1 MVAAK
6 TLSVSINSWSGL
18 QLRGFQL
25 PIVDGIPKSLSKIA
39 DFKVH
44 SGFICIP
51 KLKMCQLKRSL
62 PRFRQQAGN
71 LQIQTI
77 ATQNLSFHPKCHQ
90 DLRTEIMHQ
99 LQWSIT
105 CISNTVIMYCLTGI
119 LCKKVIQAK
128 ETVTTKIFARD
139 VEKVT
144 DMFHNQ
150 LRAVFTY
157 PSTVTTS
164 WRLSLKQGDRGS
176 RDLSLNS
183 ALLTRTKSMNTP
195 CSTNSFICSY
205 HHLDTNSHLFSNF

>member
-25 PIVDGIPKSLSKIA
+25 PIVDGIPKSLSEIA
-39 DFKVH
+39 GFKVH

-77 ATQNLSFHPKCHQ
+77 ATQNLSFHSKCHQ

-105 CISNTVIMYCLTGI
+105 CISNTVIMYCITGI

-128 ETVTTKIFARD
+128 QTVSTKIFAML
-139 VEKVT
+139 KKW
-144 DMFHNQ
+144 Q
-150 LRAVFTY
+150 ICLRAVFTY